1 MSKKKPDPITQSAF
15 AKQINRTRASI
26 SKAIKVGVLPTI
38 KVNGKIMI
46 NPVNRVVKEYAKNA
60 MSVKVSDNKTTK
72 NNNPGKVSEPSS
84 HILGLKGGRKYTG
97 ALRTAI
103 LKRDGNKCVLCGK
116 TPADDIRLEVDHII
130 EFEDGGETTY
140 ENGQTVCAECNK
152 GKSLLKHIS
161 DKDELISLTEFGRR
175 VGAHR
180 NKIAEAIKSGI
191 IKSHKINGKIN
202 YTREIIKWYDHKKK
216 QPKPPDI
223 VDEKDIPDYIKEMVD
238 SGDLSFKQFI
248 SLSKSEADKIKIYE
262 QLKQIRQDR
271 LQKRKEL
278 IDIKFIKLIFGKVY
292 DIDTNEF
299 MAIKTRLKPNLSKIF
314 KTNDDAVLLEA
325 EKAIDEELW
334 ETLSRIKFEF
344 DKFLEKLKK

>member
-1 MSKKKPDPITQSAF
+1 MSKKKPSPITQAAF
-15 AKQINRTRASI
+15 ARQINRTRASI
-26 SKAIKVGVLPTI
+26 SKAIKTGVLPTV
-38 KVNGKIMI
+38 KKNGIPMI
-46 NPVNRVVKEYAKNA
+46 DPGNRIVKEYAKNA
-60 MSVKVSDNKTTK
+60 MAVRDKDKKTTK
-72 NNNPGKVSEPSS
+72 NKQSVKVLEPSS

-97 ALRTAI
+97 LLRTAI

-116 TPADDIRLEVDHII
+116 TPADGIRLEVDHII

-140 ENGQTVCAECNK
+140 ANGQTVCAECNK
-152 GKSLLKHIS
+152 GKSLLKNIS

-202 YTREIIKWYDHKKK
+202 YTREIIKWYNHKKK
-216 QPKPPDI
+216 QPTAPDI
-223 VDEKDIPDYIKEMVD
+223 ITENDIPDYLKKMID
-238 SGDLSFKQFI
+238 SGDLTMLQFL

-271 LQKRKEL
+271 LRKRREL
-278 IDIKFIKLIFGKVY
+278 IDIKFIKLIFGKIY
-292 DIDTNEF
+292 DIDSNEF

-314 KTNDDAVLLEA
+314 KTNDDTTLLEA
-325 EKAIDEELW
+325 EKAIDDELW

-344 DKFLEKLKK
+344 DKFLDKLK